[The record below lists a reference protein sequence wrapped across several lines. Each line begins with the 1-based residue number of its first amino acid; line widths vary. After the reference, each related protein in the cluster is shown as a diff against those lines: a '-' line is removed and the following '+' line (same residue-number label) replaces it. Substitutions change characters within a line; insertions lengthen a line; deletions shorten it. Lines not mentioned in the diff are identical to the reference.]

1 MIAPLYRLSLR
12 WGHARPLTLSRYLE
26 GELGRSERLALEAHL
41 GGCPE
46 CRALRE
52 SLRATVRALECLR
65 PDIRPGVAD
74 SVIAAL
80 RASGSSPDLAQ
91 VASARRWGSAGLT
104 VVAEAGRPIE
114 SAVTRPARS
123 SLRRSASAL
132 LAYCLRRP
140 QLRLTLPLGLLVG
153 AALSLINQG
162 YMIFDGRVDVGMCA
176 VCALNF
182 VIPFIA
188 LNIGLLLA
196 TRAMRRRRL

>member
-12 WGHARPLTLSRYLE
+12 WGHARPLTLSRYLG
-26 GELGRSERLALEAHL
+26 GELRRSERIALEAHL
-41 GGCPE
+41 GGCPD

-52 SLRATVRALECLR
+52 SVAATVRALESLR
-65 PDIRPGVAD
+65 PDVRPGLAD
-74 SVIAAL
+74 SIIAAL
-80 RASGSSPDLAQ
+80 RATSSSPDVAQ
-91 VASARRWGSAGLT
+91 VGSSRRWGSAGLT
-104 VVAEAGRPIE
+104 VVADAGQPID
-114 SAVTRPARS
+114 SAITAPARS

-153 AALSLINQG
+153 VALSLINQG
-162 YMIFDGRVDVGMCA
+162 YMIFNGRVDVGMCA

-188 LNIGLLLA
+188 LNVGLLLA
-196 TRAMRRRRL
+196 TRVVRRRRL